1 MKDLIRRIIKES
13 IPKSGEGKIKDKIV
27 TQIEKLG
34 LFKTLEMLS
43 LSYTKIFGMG
53 IGPEYFTRK
62 IKQEFIQDYFKN
74 LGYGVGLPE
83 IDVDPI
89 FYSQNEN
96 EYREIFYLGASKVS
110 IMVWDKESWDTE
122 GEYGVLYYN
131 LSDDMID
138 EIFDIVVQLYDNNI
152 EI

>member
-1 MKDLIRRIIKES
+1 MSDNLRDRILNR
-13 IPKSGEGKIKDKIV
+13 
-27 TQIEKLG
+27 IEKFG
-34 LFKTLEMLS
+34 LKVTLDMTGM
-43 LSYTKIFGMG
+43 SYGKLFAIG

-62 IKQEFIQDYFKN
+62 IKQEFIQNYFKE

-96 EYREIFYLGASKVS
+96 EYREIYYLGESKVS

-122 GEYGVLYYN
+122 GEYFVSYHN

-138 EIFDIVVQLYDNNI
+138 EIFDIVIQLYDDNFYI
-152 EI
+152 

>member
-1 MKDLIRRIIKES
+1 MSDNLRDRILNR
-13 IPKSGEGKIKDKIV
+13 
-27 TQIEKLG
+27 IEKFG
-34 LFKTLEMLS
+34 LKVTLDMTGM
-43 LSYTKIFGMG
+43 SYGKLFSIG

-62 IKQEFIQDYFKN
+62 IKQEFIQNYFKD

-110 IMVWDKESWDTE
+110 IIVWDKESGDTE
-122 GEYGVLYYN
+122 GEYGVSYHN
-131 LSDDMID
+131 LSDDMIY
-138 EIFDIVVQLYDNNI
+138 EIFDIVIQLYDDNFYI
-152 EI
+152 

>member
-1 MKDLIRRIIKES
+1 MSDNLRDRILNR
-13 IPKSGEGKIKDKIV
+13 
-27 TQIEKLG
+27 IEKFG
-34 LFKTLEMLS
+34 LKVTLDMTGM
-43 LSYTKIFGMG
+43 SYGKLFSIG

-62 IKQEFIQDYFKN
+62 IKQEFIQNYFKD

-96 EYREIFYLGASKVS
+96 EYREIYYLGESKVS
-110 IMVWDKESWDTE
+110 IMVWDKESGDTE
-122 GEYGVLYYN
+122 GEYGVSYHN

-138 EIFDIVVQLYDNNI
+138 EIFDIVIQLYDANFYI
-152 EI
+152 

>member
-1 MKDLIRRIIKES
+1 MSDNLRDRILNR
-13 IPKSGEGKIKDKIV
+13 
-27 TQIEKLG
+27 IEKFG
-34 LFKTLEMLS
+34 LKVTLDMTGM
-43 LSYTKIFGMG
+43 SYGKLFAIG

-62 IKQEFIQDYFKN
+62 IKQEFIQNYFKE

-96 EYREIFYLGASKVS
+96 EYREIYYLGESKVS

-122 GEYGVLYYN
+122 GEYGVSYHN

-138 EIFDIVVQLYDNNI
+138 EIFDIVVKLYDDNFYI
-152 EI
+152 